1 MLCIKK
7 TLAASV
13 AILAGSSVFADQWD
27 TTLEQIQSQYIV
39 PKYQQFSESADKLA
53 NATHTLCTTPTS
65 THLIEAKK
73 AFSQNINDWQQV
85 QWLNFGPVTY
95 FMRYFAYEYWPDK
108 KGVTQRQL
116 RNLSSDPSMM
126 AAPKFWTSASI
137 AVRGMT
143 AIESLLYHGDFDA
156 MSKKSDCEV
165 LEAVSRHHAKTT
177 KDVFHQWQQS
187 DATDWIFPEEG
198 SSETAEHLVLEQ
210 LVQQWLEHMSV
221 VKDSKLEKPIGYK
234 ERPNLKLA
242 EFYRSE
248 ESLPAIITNL
258 KAYRTL
264 YHIGQPSLYDA
275 AISEQPELAKA
286 LEEALAENLK
296 LALQLPDD
304 YFTGHYSQKER
315 VAMAQPLVRSI
326 SNSQAKLTNLV
337 TALGFQIGFNSR
349 DGD

>member
-1 MLCIKK
+1 MLFIKK
-7 TLAASV
+7 AFAASLTM
-13 AILAGSSVFADQWD
+13 LAGTSVFADQWD

-39 PKYQQFSESADKLA
+39 PKYQQFSTSANQLA
-53 NATHTLCTTPTS
+53 DATHALCAAPS
-65 THLIEAKK
+65 K
-73 AFSQNINDWQQV
+73 ASLSAAQMAFNQNINDWQQV

-95 FMRYFAYEYWPDK
+95 FMRYYAYEYWPDK

-156 MSKKSDCEV
+156 INRKSDCEV
-165 LEAVSRHHAKTT
+165 LEAISRHHAKTT
-177 KDVFHQWQQS
+177 EDVLSQWQQS
-187 DATDWIFPEEG
+187 KATDWIFPEEG
-198 SSETAEHLVLEQ
+198 ASVTPEHLVLEQ

-221 VKDSKLEKPIGYK
+221 VKDAKLETPIGYK
-234 ERPNLKLA
+234 DRPNLKLA

-248 ESLPAIITNL
+248 ASLAAIITNL

-264 YHIGQPSLYDA
+264 YHVGQPSLYDT
-275 AISEQPELAKA
+275 AIAEQPELAKA
-286 LEEALAENLK
+286 LEAALADSLK
-296 LALQLPDD
+296 LALQLPQD
-304 YFTGHYSQKER
+304 YFTGDYSQDER
-315 VAMAQPLVRSI
+315 VALAKPLVRAI
-326 SNSQAKLTNLV
+326 SNSQTQLTNLV